1 MENNDLSFITPV
13 GLAFTIFLGI
23 LALLLPRRFAIVP
36 IIMAACYLTL
46 GQQILVAGLHFTIF
60 RILILVGL
68 TRLAIRKEIRWIKLN
83 TIDKTL
89 VLWVISSIV
98 VYTLLWQTAGAFINR
113 LGLAYDAIG
122 IYFLSRFF
130 IRDIREFFNLIKI
143 LAILVVPLAIV
154 MLIESKTGRNMF
166 YVFGGVSEFSE
177 IRGDL
182 VRSQG
187 PFRHPILAGTFGATS
202 MPLFVAL
209 WWQSRAGRILFFL
222 GVISATIITIT
233 SASSG
238 PAVAYVFAIIGL
250 TMWFFRKNMR
260 AVRWAFLLS
269 LITLHLIMKAPVWFL
284 IARLS
289 GVIGGSGWHRAE
301 LIDQAVK
308 HFDEWWLMGTKV
320 TAHWMPYALDIDLA
334 RADITN
340 QFIAQGVNGGL
351 LTMVLF
357 ILLLV
362 RSFQG
367 VGKALSMEGHS
378 AGIRIGLWTLGTSL
392 LAHVVSFFSVSYF
405 DQMNIF
411 WYLLLAAIS
420 ISINPQP
427 AKTAVKS

>member
-1 MENNDLSFITPV
+1 MENKELSFITPI

-23 LALLLPRRFAIVP
+23 LTLLLPRRFAIVP
-36 IIMAACYLTL
+36 ILMAACYLTL
-46 GQQILVAGLHFTIF
+46 GQQILVAGLHFTII
-60 RILILVGL
+60 RILILVGFV
-68 TRLAIRKEIRWIKLN
+68 RLVIRKEIHLIKFN

-89 VLWVISSIV
+89 VLWVVSSIIM
-98 VYTLLWQTAGAFINR
+98 YTLLWQTTGAFINR
-113 LGLAYDAIG
+113 LGLAYNAIG

-130 IRDIREFFNLIKI
+130 IHDIREFFNIIKV

-154 MLIESKTGRNMF
+154 MLIESKTGRNIF
-166 YVFGGVSEFSE
+166 YAFGGIPEFSE
-177 IRGDL
+177 IRGGL
-182 VRSQG
+182 VRCQG
-187 PFRHPILAGTFGATS
+187 PFRHPILAGTFGATA

-209 WWQSRAGRILFFL
+209 WWQDWRGKILFFL

-233 SASSG
+233 STSSG
-238 PAVAYVFAIIGL
+238 PAAAYIFAIIGL
-250 TMWFFRKNMR
+250 TMWFFRDNMR
-260 AVRWAFLLS
+260 AVRWALLLS
-269 LITLHLIMKAPVWFL
+269 LIALHIVMKAPVWFL
-284 IARLS
+284 IARLG
-289 GVIGGSGWHRAE
+289 GVIGGGGWHRAE

-320 TAHWMPYALDIDLA
+320 TAHWMPYALDIDLT

-367 VGKALSMEGHS
+367 VGKAISMEGQPI
-378 AGIRIGLWTLGTSL
+378 GIRIGLWTIGTSL

-411 WYLLLAAIS
+411 WYLLLATIS
-420 ISINPQP
+420 ISSNPQL